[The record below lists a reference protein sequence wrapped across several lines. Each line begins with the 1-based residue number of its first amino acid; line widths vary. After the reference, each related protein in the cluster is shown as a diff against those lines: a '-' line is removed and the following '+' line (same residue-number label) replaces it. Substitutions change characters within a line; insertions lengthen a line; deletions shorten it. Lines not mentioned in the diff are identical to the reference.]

1 MRVSTS
7 RPFIISQNILTYT
20 INLTAQRLRLRV
32 PLLRIVNGTILDL
45 PRPVNFSM
53 WWNFGSLLG
62 LVLGV
67 QLATGLFLA
76 IHYTCDVD
84 LAFSSVRHIFRDV
97 NGGWILRRLHANGAS
112 FFFICLYCHVGR
124 GIYYGRYIYR
134 GPWFS
139 GIGLLLLVMA
149 AAFLGYVLP

>member
-53 WWNFGSLLG
+53 
-62 LVLGV
+62 
-67 QLATGLFLA
+67 
-76 IHYTCDVD
+76 
-84 LAFSSVRHIFRDV
+84 
-97 NGGWILRRLHANGAS
+97 
-112 FFFICLYCHVGR
+112 
-124 GIYYGRYIYR
+124 
-134 GPWFS
+134 
-139 GIGLLLLVMA
+139 
-149 AAFLGYVLP
+149 